1 MPLDK
6 SSSTVLTP
14 GEVADIF
21 RVTPDAVR
29 QWADDGKLASF
40 KTPGGQRRF
49 LRSDVERFF
58 ADAVEPAP
66 ALASTDDE
74 RRESA

>member
-1 MPLDK
+1 MYQCPVLRDE

-14 GEVADIF
+14 AEVAELF

-40 KTPGGQRRF
+40 RTPGGQRRF
-49 LRSDVERFF
+49 HRADVDAFIVGVSESD
-58 ADAVEPAP
+58 PA
-66 ALASTDDE
+66 A
-74 RRESA
+74 

>member
-40 KTPGGQRRF
+40 RTPGGQRRF
-49 LRSDVERFF
+49 LRSDVDAFF
-58 ADAVEPAP
+58 AGAAP
-66 ALASTDDE
+66 EADEAAS
-74 RRESA
+74 

>member
-14 GEVADIF
+14 AEVAAIF

-29 QWADDGKLASF
+29 QWADDGKLVSF
-40 KTPGGQRRF
+40 RTPGGQRRF
-49 LRSDVERFF
+49 LRSDVESFL
-58 ADAVEPAP
+58 ASVSLDAPEPA
-66 ALASTDDE
+66 A
-74 RRESA
+74 